1 MHEVLMDREIPAK
14 ERLRKKLKIVSMIVV
29 FLILLAVG
37 QMWLGKRLKSAVV
50 RESEIL
56 TAEVLRGRMQGSFSA
71 DAIVTP
77 LSTYRVE
84 AMTGGRVEAIYF
96 QPGEYVKKGQTI
108 LKLSNDDLRLNLLAQ
123 EAAVTDQVN
132 NLNSARILNNQS
144 LQSQKLKIAEA
155 KNALTRE
162 QRKYRQKMELKRQGY
177 ISEEEYVLANEDY
190 QIATTRYEYLL
201 EEARTDSLFRE
212 QQIVQLEGAVK
223 QLQLSLRQIRNRI
236 NELDVKA
243 PMSGQITELD
253 MKLGQIIATGNLL
266 AVIEDDTRYYL
277 KGSVDQYYL
286 DRLIEGAQVRVRNQ
300 GEEVMLRVA
309 KIHPRLANDKIQVD
323 VMGDI
328 PGTMKSG
335 QSIAI
340 EIITDSLDDVLYLPQ
355 GQYLS
360 DGGGHWVYVLD
371 RDGKRATRR
380 PVSMGFRNI
389 REVEVLEGLQEG
401 EVVITSSYKALK
413 DRDYVRIKEGK

>member
-1 MHEVLMDREIPAK
+1 MDREIPAK
-14 ERLRKKLKIVSMIVV
+14 ERIRKKLKIVSMIVV

-37 QMWLGKRLKSAVV
+37 QMWLSKRLKSAVV

-56 TAEVLRGRMQGSFSA
+56 TAEVQRGMMQGSFSS

-96 QPGEYVKKGQTI
+96 QPGEYVEKGQTI

-132 NLNSARILNNQS
+132 NLNNARILNNQS

-162 QRKYRQKMELKRQGY
+162 QRKYYQKKELKRQGF

-201 EEARTDSLFRE
+201 EDARTDSLFRE
-212 QQIVQLEGAVK
+212 QQIEQLEGAVK
-223 QLQLSLRQIRNRI
+223 QLQLSLQQIRNRI

-253 MKLGQIIATGNLL
+253 LKLGQIIATGSPL

-286 DRLIEGAQVRVRNQ
+286 GRLFEGAPVRIRHQ

-328 PGTMKSG
+328 PRTMKSG
-335 QSIAI
+335 QSVAI
-340 EIITDSLDDVLYLPQ
+340 EIITESLDDVLYLPQ

-360 DGGGHWVYVLD
+360 DGGGHWVYVLHQ
-371 RDGKRATRR
+371 DGKRATRR
-380 PVSMGFRNI
+380 AVSMGFRNI

-413 DRDYVRIKEGK
+413 DRDYVRIMEGK

>member
-56 TAEVLRGRMQGSFSA
+56 TAEVQRGKMQGSFSA

-132 NLNSARILNNQS
+132 NLNNARILNNQS

-253 MKLGQIIATGNLL
+253 LKLGQIIATGSPL

>member
-29 FLILLAVG
+29 ILILLAVG

-56 TAEVLRGRMQGSFSA
+56 TAEVQRGKMQGSFSA

-132 NLNSARILNNQS
+132 NLNNARILNNQS

>member
-1 MHEVLMDREIPAK
+1 MDKEIPAR
-14 ERLRKKLKIVSMIVV
+14 ERVKKKLKPLPLIIFIVLSIVIGM
-29 FLILLAVG
+29 LWIS
-37 QMWLGKRLKSAVV
+37 KSLNTASVKASDIQTSKVV
-50 RESEIL
+50 K
-56 TAEVLRGRMQGSFSA
+56 GRMQGSFSA

-77 LSTYRVE
+77 LSAYRVD

-132 NLNSARILNNQS
+132 NLNNARILNNQS

-162 QRKYRQKMELKRQGY
+162 QRKYHQKMELKDQGY

-223 QLQLSLRQIRNRI
+223 QLQLSLQQIRNRI

-253 MKLGQIIATGNLL
+253 MKLGQIIATGSLL

-286 DRLIEGAQVRVRNQ
+286 DRLIEGAQVRILHQ
-300 GEEVMLRVA
+300 SEEVMLQVA

-323 VMGDI
+323 IMGDI
-328 PGTMKSG
+328 PVTMKSG
-335 QSIAI
+335 QSVAI

-380 PVSMGFRNI
+380 AVSMGFRNI

-401 EVVITSSYKALK
+401 EAVITSSYKALK
-413 DRDYVRIKEGK
+413 DRDYVRIMEGK